1 MRLLW
6 EEFLSLED
14 GTVAGQEAKLPL
26 FSSGKVLAPPPS
38 SMHYRD
44 ILGHY
49 EFEFDCFSLLAGKSV
64 HFQGCFF
71 EYCEPA
77 IYM

>member
-26 FSSGKVLAPPPS
+26 FSSGKVLAPPHITGTFWVT
-38 SMHYRD
+38 MNLCLTVFLYWQ
-44 ILGHY
+44 
-49 EFEFDCFSLLAGKSV
+49 F
-64 HFQGCFF
+64 
-71 EYCEPA
+71 
-77 IYM
+77 